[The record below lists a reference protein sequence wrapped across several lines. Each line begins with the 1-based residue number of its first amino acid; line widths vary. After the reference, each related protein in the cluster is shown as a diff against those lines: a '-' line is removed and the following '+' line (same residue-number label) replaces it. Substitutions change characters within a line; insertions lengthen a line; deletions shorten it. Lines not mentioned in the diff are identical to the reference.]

1 MKNKSISS
9 KAFGEK
15 FETSGYPDLH
25 GFRKC
30 DEKMFYIED
39 TAF

>member
-1 MKNKSISS
+1 MKNKLD

-39 TAF
+39 TAFQD

>member
-1 MKNKSISS
+1 MKNKSIPS